1 MQLPYSYQPDDTC
14 PKIPSP
20 SQGPPEDDRPRVVLL
35 KDQVEIYP
43 REVDDPK
50 RTDRRVDLSV
60 NLLWMRMW
68 TWIIGRGVS
77 WVGLDDAGVGR
88 KP

>member
-43 REVDDPK
+43 REVDDPE
-50 RTDRRVDLSV
+50 SAEE
-60 NLLWMRMW
+60 
-68 TWIIGRGVS
+68 WIS
-77 WVGLDDAGVGR
+77 
-88 KP
+88 P